1 MPYKPPT
8 TNDEVFVS
16 SLLKNIYYFT
26 LSTKSNSGASFVTV
40 APPMDEAT
48 ASAHPMEGNS
58 AAADDDD
65 DGKISDV
72 DYRLIGLSPQY
83 WSYTR
88 LSIGDLNALPLING
102 VDCFI
107 TPHRDSSEGDKN
119 SHQWHILP
127 LSRVLLRGIVTA
139 IDRRPN
145 GCILIVIDDG
155 TGSMDCQCWDE
166 SSNSAFHLP
175 ALLPQHKISS
185 RRNGLRYDIG
195 DSVEVMGKIK
205 TLTAGNASISAG
217 ATMAANKRAPLEVR
231 FGCIREVHATSVCV
245 IDKSQTSIANVWNSE
260 AVHWLKCIN
269 VENDIRKNSTMKNGK
284 EVLSLLGEKISSSIL
299 RDGDSTT
306 IGKKNVLVRQC
317 CQTPKRF
324 RQELFYCHCEATLET
339 LDPTFYFRDAVL
351 NHLLDYEAQLQDIGS
366 CSYQSATEDCM
377 DLYGAEANSMPP
389 PFLFTFQSIC
399 SDERLSSI
407 ARSLV
412 STTNLPETNLQRL
425 IRRTFA
431 AMTKEG
437 LLSLYDPEQDLYLLV
452 SCGRVLEPFL
462 KRSKG
467 MDDGGFIRQTIPEP
481 FFIRSVPRKRLNE
494 LASYLVTQQS
504 NSD

>member
-1 MPYKPPT
+1 
-8 TNDEVFVS
+8 
-16 SLLKNIYYFT
+16 
-26 LSTKSNSGASFVTV
+26 
-40 APPMDEAT
+40 MDKAA
-48 ASAHPMEGNS
+48 ASAPTKGN
-58 AAADDDD
+58 AASGDDDS
-65 DGKISDV
+65 ISDV

-88 LSIGDLNALPLING
+88 LSVGDLNSLPLING

-107 TPHRDSSEGDKN
+107 TPRHRDDSESDNN
-119 SHQWHILP
+119 SHQWHIFP

-145 GCILIVIDDG
+145 GCTLIVIDDG
-155 TGSMDCQCWDE
+155 TGAVDCRCWEE

-175 ALLPQHKISS
+175 ALLPQHRTSMN
-185 RRNGLRYDIG
+185 RNGLRYDIG
-195 DSVEVMGKIK
+195 DSVEIMGKIK
-205 TLTAGNASISAG
+205 TLTAGDASSAAG
-217 ATMAANKRAPLEVR
+217 STLSENNTTPLEVR

-245 IDKSQTSIANVWNSE
+245 IDTSQSSVTANVWNGE

-269 VENDIRKNSTMKNGK
+269 VEKEVRKENSTMKNGK
-284 EVLSLLGEKISSSIL
+284 DVLSLLGDKVSSSIL
-299 RDGDSTT
+299 HDGDSTT

-317 CQTPKRF
+317 CQTPQRF
-324 RQELFYCHCEATLET
+324 RQALFYCHCEATLEA
-339 LDPTFYFRDAVL
+339 LDSTFSFRDAVL
-351 NHLLDYEAQLQDIGS
+351 NHLLDCESQLQHIES
-366 CSYQSATEDCM
+366 CVHQAATEDCM

-399 SDERLSSI
+399 SDARLSSI

-412 STTNLPETNLQRL
+412 SATNLPNANFQRL
-425 IRRTFA
+425 LQKTFA
-431 AMTKEG
+431 AMTKDG
-437 LLSLYDPEQDLYLLV
+437 LLSLYDPAEDLYLLV

-467 MDDGGFIRQTIPEP
+467 MDDGGFFRPNIPEP

-494 LASYLVTQQS
+494 LASHLTTQQS
-504 NSD
+504 DSV